1 MFKGTGKPLPLNHIL
16 LMFYHAGQKLKKPP
30 DTVKDL
36 HDSQLET
43 WERVKADRARK

>member
-30 DTVKDL
+30 DDTVKRL
-36 HDSQLET
+36 HDKQVAM
-43 WERVKADRARK
+43 WESLKSER